1 MWTVISYDI
10 DRMHSEVKVAARAA
24 GFQDCVNAD
33 GGKARKLLP
42 NTTLFRDTTD
52 VPTAMKEFR
61 KGSGI
66 RFEFDQVQ
74 KLFDLGLE
82 AERLA
87 RLGFCH
93 LSTLLE
99 KR

>member
-61 KGSGI
+61 KVVASVSSSI
-66 RFEFDQVQ
+66 RIQ
-74 KLFDLGLE
+74 KLFGTALGNYWLDSD
-82 AERLA
+82 AT
-87 RLGFCH
+87 C
-93 LSTLLE
+93 
-99 KR
+99 